1 MSSCSP
7 KRGSVSSG
15 KLNRNNPADYFP
27 KVIVAPVSGH
37 GMVEQTGIMIKLAT
51 MGYRPEVGL
60 GASGGALSLGLMNLN
75 DWNSEKMM
83 YWLQSV
89 RSFEIFKNN
98 MFGMAAGLFSP
109 YIYDPGYGL
118 EYIFSNIAKTTN
130 HREIEI
136 IITAQ
141 NITTGCLEIFSTV
154 SHERSILKRSG
165 PLLLVGTTCD
175 ITYLGDIENEEEY
188 NRKVELVFR
197 ATSAVPIVFP
207 SINIDGHRYID
218 GGVGFSSPLNP
229 FMTVRPLRDI
239 LYVYPEDIDIPN
251 PCDPTTAIQS
261 AEAYLSQVSRSNYIH
276 DRSSYLQN
284 ISCGDIN
291 KLKMIIGDS
300 TNFENAIIT
309 TWNKNRMVEIF
320 PAINRALPIMSNHSK
335 NDILKR
341 LMEQQENF
349 NYRIFYSD

>member
-1 MSSCSP
+1 MSSCSF
-7 KRGSVSSG
+7 KRKTPDLRRMNGL
-15 KLNRNNPADYFP
+15 KPADYFP
-27 KVIVAPVSGH
+27 KIIVAPVSGH
-37 GMVEQTGIMIKLAT
+37 GMVEQTGIMIKLASL
-51 MGYRPEVGL
+51 GYQPEVGL
-60 GASGGALSLGLMNLN
+60 GASGGALSMGLMNLN
-75 DWNSEKMM
+75 DWNPEKMS
-83 YWLQSV
+83 YWLQSI

-98 MFGMAAGLFSP
+98 MFGMAAGIFSP

-118 EYIFSNIAKTTN
+118 EYIFSNIAKTEN
-130 HREIEI
+130 HRNIEI

-141 NITTGCLEIFSTV
+141 NITTGCLEIFTTV
-154 SHERSILKRSG
+154 SQSKSILKRSG

-175 ITYLGDIENEEEY
+175 ITYLGDIEDEQEY
-188 NRKVELVFR
+188 RRKVELVFR

-251 PCDPTTAIQS
+251 PCNPTTAIQS
-261 AEAYLSQVSRSNYIH
+261 AESYLSQVSRSNYIH

-291 KLKMIIGDS
+291 KLKMIDGDLS
-300 TNFENAIIT
+300 NFEDAIVA
-309 TWNKNRMVEIF
+309 TWGKNRMVEIF
-320 PAINRALPIMSNHSK
+320 PTINRALPIMSNQSK
-335 NDILKR
+335 AEILKR
-341 LMEQQENF
+341 LTEQQENF
-349 NYRIFYSD
+349 KYRIFYSD